1 MQQNNLQ
8 LLIMN
13 NKYNIALL
21 GGRGYVGQEII
32 AILNNH
38 PNFILSKVFSKNA
51 AGESIKEYTKISNLE
66 YSYLDE
72 PEMIDLSDIDIA
84 IMALPNNKSHE
95 YVKKIEE
102 YNSNMIIIDLSA
114 DYRFSDN
121 WTYSIP
127 EICKPAKKNRISNP
141 GCYASAIQFS
151 LFPIKNIISGKVSS
165 MGISG
170 YSGAGA
176 TPNEKN
182 NPENLKDNIMPY
194 SLSGHLH
201 EDEVRRHCY
210 NDLAFSPHVGNF
222 FRGILI
228 TSHIKLKTKHTNSEI
243 YDIYKDYYQDYKLI
257 KISKEIPMINEISN
271 SHFVNIGGFDIDESG
286 LELVVCCTLDNLL
299 KGAATQAVQNLNYA
313 CNLQE
318 LTGIH
323 YE

>member
-1 MQQNNLQ
+1 
-8 LLIMN
+8 
-13 NKYNIALL
+13 
-21 GGRGYVGQEII
+21 
-32 AILNNH
+32 
-38 PNFILSKVFSKNA
+38 
-51 AGESIKEYTKISNLE
+51 
-66 YSYLDE
+66 
-72 PEMIDLSDIDIA
+72 
-84 IMALPNNKSHE
+84 
-95 YVKKIEE
+95 
-102 YNSNMIIIDLSA
+102 MIIGHIAFLKFA
-114 DYRFSDN
+114 N
-121 WTYSIP
+121 QQ
-127 EICKPAKKNRISNP
+127 KKNRISNP

-182 NPENLKDNIMPY
+182 NPENLKDNIIPY

-299 KGAATQAVQNLNYA
+299 KGAATQAIQNLNYA

-318 LTGIH
+318 LTGIY